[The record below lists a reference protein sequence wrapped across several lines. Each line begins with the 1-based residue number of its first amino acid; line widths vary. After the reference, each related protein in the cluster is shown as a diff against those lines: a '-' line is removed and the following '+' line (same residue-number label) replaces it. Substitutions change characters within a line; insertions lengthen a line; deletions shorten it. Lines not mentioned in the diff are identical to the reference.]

1 MTLPP
6 TLLATFQK
14 MDSSKG
20 QSDGNLKGAAPQR
33 LDRGPSVLTNRKPAL
48 GFQATKSAA
57 KRKSIPLCLIELAD
71 GIRRVERLKHGI
83 ACHEHVGSCFF
94 EV

>member
-20 QSDGNLKGAAPQR
+20 QSDGKLKGAAPQR
-33 LDRGPSVLTNRKPAL
+33 LDRGPLVLTNRKRAL
-48 GFQATKSAA
+48 GFQATRSAA
-57 KRKSIPLCLIELAD
+57 
-71 GIRRVERLKHGI
+71 
-83 ACHEHVGSCFF
+83 
-94 EV
+94 